1 MQTVPYTKMKKF
13 IGSVRP
19 CAVCGNNSN
28 YRKNNIWAKDNYFR
42 AIECENCSFVSID
55 PCISEKG
62 LTEYYQFNMNRRLIN
77 KKKIALRNIE
87 YLNDKKFIERV
98 VSSGKVLDVGCGGGV
113 FLSKLSKKFIK
124 YGLDIDKT
132 SAQYGRKK
140 FKIKIVEKKLGEDN
154 FKKNYFDLIIFRGV
168 IEHLYDPKSAV
179 NRAHA
184 LLKKNGHIIFC
195 ATPNLLSFPAWL
207 YRSKWNLWHPIQHIN
222 IFSAETLWKMCGKKK
237 FIKVDEKYP
246 YLETPYANKKKDYIK
261 IITDIKNI
269 ASNKNEKFSSN
280 SPPFWGNM
288 LSLILKKK

>member
-1 MQTVPYTKMKKF
+1 MKKF

-246 YLETPYANKKKDYIK
+246 YLETPYANKKKNYIK